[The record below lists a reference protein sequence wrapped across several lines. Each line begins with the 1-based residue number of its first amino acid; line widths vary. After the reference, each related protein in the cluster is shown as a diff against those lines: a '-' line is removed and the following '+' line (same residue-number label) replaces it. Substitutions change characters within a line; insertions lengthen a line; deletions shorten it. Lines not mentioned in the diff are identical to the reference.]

1 MGCKQRFKQ
10 LTQMK
15 KLLTTAFLGLM
26 MFSTAVADEGM
37 WVVNML
43 QRIYNAELNE
53 MGLNLTP
60 EEIYSINEASLKD
73 AIVRLNGGQCTG
85 EVISSQGLVLTNHS
99 AGDVTLGCRC
109 PAVHHN
115 EQR

>member
-1 MGCKQRFKQ
+1 MN
-10 LTQMK
+10 MK

-43 QRIYNAELNE
+43 QRIYNAELNQ

-60 EEIYSINEASLKD
+60 EEIYSI
-73 AIVRLNGGQCTG
+73 
-85 EVISSQGLVLTNHS
+85 
-99 AGDVTLGCRC
+99 
-109 PAVHHN
+109 
-115 EQR
+115 